1 MNPLRYLPEA
11 WKERLRR
18 RAGAVT
24 PSARLEN
31 LRRAGFDP
39 RRIIDAGAHEGRWTR
54 MIASIFPA
62 AELLLIE
69 PQPALAAGLESLCR
83 SLPAARLRSVLLGRS
98 SGSGLLLLE
107 ETNSR
112 IVAPDQAR
120 GRKAVTVPMET
131 LEGIMKETG
140 FAPCGLLKLDLQGY
154 ELEALA
160 GAGGMLDQV
169 EVIMTEV
176 SLIPIGGV
184 PLALEL
190 SQFLAQRGFRLYDI
204 FGHNYRPRDSAL
216 WQADF
221 VYAREGSPLVASADW
236 A

>member
-1 MNPLRYLPEA
+1 MNLLRWLPDA

-18 RAGAVT
+18 RAGAIT

-31 LRRAGFDP
+31 LRRAGFEP
-39 RRIIDAGAHEGRWTR
+39 RRIIDAGANEGRWTR
-54 MIASIFPA
+54 MVAPIFPGA
-62 AELLLIE
+62 ALLLIE
-69 PQPALAAGLESLCR
+69 PQPALAPELETLCA
-83 SLPAARLRSVLLGRS
+83 SLPAARLRPVLLGRRP
-98 SGSGLLLLE
+98 GSAQLLLE

-112 IVAPDQAR
+112 VVAADQAH
-120 GRKAVTVPMET
+120 GRKTVTVRMET
-131 LEGIMKETG
+131 LAGIMEETG

-160 GAGGMLDQV
+160 GAGALLDQI

-176 SLIPIGGV
+176 SLIPIGGP
-184 PLALEL
+184 PLALEV

-204 FGHNYRPRDSAL
+204 FGQNFRPRDGAL

-221 VYAREGSPLVASADW
+221 VYVREDSPLIASAEW
-236 A
+236 L